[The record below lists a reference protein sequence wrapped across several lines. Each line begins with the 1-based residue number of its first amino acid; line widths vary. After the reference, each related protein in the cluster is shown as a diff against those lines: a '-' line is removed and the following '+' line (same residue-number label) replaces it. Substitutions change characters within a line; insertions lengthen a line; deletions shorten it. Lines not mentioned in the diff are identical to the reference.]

1 MILMLTCN
9 ITDMFQSQHLLLS
22 DWRRWMLFNIF
33 VCHKDLQSQG
43 LQTALYYL
51 ILQNLFNIDH
61 MSQFGEEM
69 HELFF

>member
-1 MILMLTCN
+1 
-9 ITDMFQSQHLLLS
+9 
-22 DWRRWMLFNIF
+22 MLFNVF

-69 HELFF
+69 HGLFFLIGTFLLQKESCHTRV